1 LAAGVSVSVAVS
13 VGVCVSSG
21 RPLSPLSPP
30 RRGGCHPFIWIFLR
44 QVRGKSLKLAL
55 CVVKSLSMGLNKQR
69 KMAKDGT
76 IQIHEAKS
84 EIVGNASFEY
94 DLITANC

>member
-1 LAAGVSVSVAVS
+1 
-13 VGVCVSSG
+13 
-21 RPLSPLSPP
+21 
-30 RRGGCHPFIWIFLR
+30 
-44 QVRGKSLKLAL
+44 
-55 CVVKSLSMGLNKQR
+55 MGLNKQR
-69 KMAKDGT
+69 KMAKDGR

>member
-1 LAAGVSVSVAVS
+1 
-13 VGVCVSSG
+13 
-21 RPLSPLSPP
+21 
-30 RRGGCHPFIWIFLR
+30 
-44 QVRGKSLKLAL
+44 
-55 CVVKSLSMGLNKQR
+55 MGLNKQR

-94 DLITANC
+94 DLIIAYC